1 MLNVVWFR
9 RDLRVEDHAPLL
21 GAVAGGGIVLPLY
34 IVEPGHWTRP
44 VASARQWRFVA
55 RALAA
60 LRAQLAVLGA
70 PLVVRTGE
78 AVEVLEDIRAG
89 ARGLVLWSH
98 ADGGDAWSR
107 ARDGRVAEWALAHG
121 VDWHRPPSVDIVR
134 RGASNDPGR
143 LWAQRMA
150 EPRLPPPQAM
160 MAHGVPPGRIVSEVV
175 IGLPEDSCAEQPA
188 GPQPARR
195 LLDAF
200 LAERAGR
207 YRAGRALP
215 GVAAET
221 SSHLSP
227 HLAWG
232 TVSAR
237 EVAQAALAAR
247 EGCAPGTRRGIEGFL
262 WRLRLR
268 ARLMQRLEDE
278 PSIEQRCID
287 ARLEGLRDGG
297 GGTGDPARLDDWAT
311 GRTGFP
317 LVDAGMRALAATG
330 WLDCRMRAL
339 SASVAAHQL
348 WLDWRV
354 FGPVLAR
361 LFTDF
366 EPGVHWFQCQA
377 QSGVA
382 GRGWRMLD
390 PVRES
395 MRLDPDGGYIRQ
407 WVPELARLPAPL
419 IHRPWTMS
427 ALEQAE
433 AGCRVGADYPAPLVD
448 PEAAERAAR
457 GRFAAAL
464 AGAPMHDAVGPSPSP
479 GR

>member
-1 MLNVVWFR
+1 VLNVVWFR
-9 RDLRVEDHAPLL
+9 RDLRVDDHAPLL

-34 IVEPGHWTRP
+34 VVEPGYWSRP

-78 AVEVLEDIRAG
+78 AVEVLEAIRAG
-89 ARGLVLWSH
+89 GRGFALWSH
-98 ADGGDAWSR
+98 ADGGDAWSL
-107 ARDGRVAEWALAHG
+107 ARDGRVAEWALAQG
-121 VDWHRPPSVDIVR
+121 VEWHRPPSVDIVR
-134 RGASNDPGR
+134 RGTSNDPGR

-150 EPRLPPPQAM
+150 EASLPPPQAM
-160 MAHGVPPGRIVSEVV
+160 MAHGMPPGRIVSERV

-207 YRAGRALP
+207 YRAGRAAP
-215 GVAAET
+215 GLAAEAC
-221 SSHLSP
+221 SHLSP

-247 EGCAPGTRRGIEGFL
+247 DGCAPDARRGVGSFL

-278 PSIEQRCID
+278 PSIEHRCID
-287 ARLEGLRDGG
+287 TGLEGLRAGG
-297 GGTGDPARLDDWAT
+297 DAASLDAWAA

-317 LVDAGMRALAATG
+317 LVDAGLRELAATG
-330 WLDCRMRAL
+330 WLGCRMRAL
-339 SASVAAHQL
+339 CASVAAHQL
-348 WLDWRV
+348 WLDWRA

-361 LFTDF
+361 LCTDF
-366 EPGVHWFQCQA
+366 EPGVHWFHCQA

-382 GRGWRMLD
+382 GRGWRVMD
-390 PVRES
+390 PVAES
-395 MRLDPDGGYIRQ
+395 ARLDPDGGYIRQ
-407 WVPELARLPAPL
+407 WVPELARVPARL
-419 IHRPWTMS
+419 IHRPWRMS

-433 AGCRVGADYPAPLVD
+433 TGCRVGIDYPAPLVD
-448 PEAAERAAR
+448 AEAAAQ
-457 GRFAAAL
+457 AAL
-464 AGAPMHDAVGPSPSP
+464 ARIAAAGVPAGLALCTAGKAPTGVGLI
-479 GR
+479 